1 MTGIYLT
8 PAEAADALGISRTT
22 ITRCKQKG
30 APVHYFGPC
39 GRMYRIRLDEL
50 IEWMDAQGRQDPAER
65 QRAASVI
72 EMKAARHQRMEAY
85 KKAR

>member
-1 MTGIYLT
+1 MTGYLT
-8 PAEAADALGISRTT
+8 PAEAAEELGISRTT

-50 IEWMDAQGRQDPAER
+50 IEWMDAQGRADAEDR
-65 QRAASVI
+65 QRAVSVI
-72 EMKAARHQRMEAY
+72 EMKAARHQRMQEY